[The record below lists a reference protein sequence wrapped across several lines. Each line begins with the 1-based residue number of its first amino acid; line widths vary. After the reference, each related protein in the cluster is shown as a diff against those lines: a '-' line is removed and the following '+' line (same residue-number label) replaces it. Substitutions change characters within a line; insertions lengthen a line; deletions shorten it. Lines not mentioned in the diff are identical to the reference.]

1 MSVKFLQ
8 WNPLYSENSED
19 CCALVTPC
27 VAVYVVLKNGQLSS
41 GLCTSILRV
50 SATLL
55 TIIWMPWYESGDGS
69 AFTLLLQAFHPYVSI
84 NSVFTAH
91 ADNRWVICAPRSSS
105 LQVAVTVGPGLG
117 WVLSTLQSIFY
128 LMIPCLSQLFNCTV
142 PCWCF
147 FHLEGFFFYQQNIE
161 PMKIR
166 GGFLFAL
173 FSFLWWPKCC
183 PEVERYWGKFNVLS
197 SFDNHGLK
205 TEERRSRN
213 GQVLC
218 SLRETQNYSEMWD
231 PDSIFVGNQF
241 PGSSMAF

>member
-117 WVLSTLQSIFY
+117 YRFWVPSSLFSIWWY
-128 LMIPCLSQLFNCTV
+128 LVCPSSSS
-142 PCWCF
+142 
-147 FHLEGFFFYQQNIE
+147 
-161 PMKIR
+161 
-166 GGFLFAL
+166 AL
-173 FSFLWWPKCC
+173 FPAHAFSILRGF
-183 PEVERYWGKFNVLS
+183 S
-197 SFDNHGLK
+197 SISK
-205 TEERRSRN
+205 T
-213 GQVLC
+213 
-218 SLRETQNYSEMWD
+218 
-231 PDSIFVGNQF
+231 
-241 PGSSMAF
+241 